1 MHNVLSLA
9 GNGSIGRSVAF
20 REQCFDSLF
29 LQGFWK
35 KLVFMVDPEASYQLC
50 FAMRDFE
57 SFKLNYLVERLGITD
72 SDMIRSAVSD
82 SKVFA
87 TALFANENDQ
97 TLSRNLDRLLNNRV

>member
-50 FAMRDFE
+50 FAMQDFE
-57 SFKLNYLVERLGITD
+57 SFRLNYLVERLGISD
-72 SDMIRSAVSD
+72 SDTIRSAVAD
-82 SKVFA
+82 EQAFA
-87 TALFANENDQ
+87 TVLFANENDEPI
-97 TLSRNLDRLLNNRV
+97 SRNLDKLMNNK